1 MVISEN
7 GIGVYN
13 SFTASLM
20 FLEKVVQKAI
30 TMCTM
35 GERVG
40 VWFTSLLRHWGNTY
54 TKEGTHRNTDN
65 KQWEANTLVPCFM
78 K

>member
-1 MVISEN
+1 MFAVVLTYCSFLCVRSCVYIMVISEN

-40 VWFTSLLRHWGNTY
+40 VWFTSLLRH
-54 TKEGTHRNTDN
+54 
-65 KQWEANTLVPCFM
+65 
-78 K
+78 